1 MHLRKNRFKGYV
13 NVVWVLR
20 EWTCGLQVFAFV
32 FYSFICGWLSKN
44 FVLMVSDCNIGM
56 LPARQLFC
64 LLPWSL
70 YYSHNHLPCFDTLL
84 SFKIVVVVL
93 VDLCLP
99 FVLQLFRRN
108 ILLPCFLIF
117 LFCSSSF
124 SVLLYFQFAAH
135 RRNEPLS
142 RPHSWHATKFNE
154 SHSEAKTQSTPSAGW
169 QTRYDAR

>member
-1 MHLRKNRFKGYV
+1 MLMWYECWESGLVAYSNLIWCLQLFV
-13 NVVWVLR
+13 TLLFVVDYR
-20 EWTCGLQVFAFV
+20 
-32 FYSFICGWLSKN
+32 KN
-44 FVLMVSDCNIGM
+44 FVLMVNDCNIGM

-84 SFKIVVVVL
+84 SFKIVIVVL
-93 VDLCLP
+93 GDLCLP
-99 FVLQLFRRN
+99 FVLQLFTRN

-117 LFCSSSF
+117 LFCSTYF
-124 SVLLYFQFAAH
+124 SVLLYFPFAAH

-154 SHSEAKTQSTPSAGW
+154 SHSEAKTQSTPSPGW
-169 QTRYDAR
+169 QTRYDAK